1 MTEIQIDL
9 FKQGD
14 QQGNYN
20 ALDAVNTLAIAEHLF
35 PILDGD
41 PEYTQ
46 MYEDTIDLY
55 GPLQYMMSR
64 GIRVDHEALK
74 ETNIEITRQIEQLQL
89 DINRVCKK
97 EINPNSSTQMIQYFY
112 VDLGIPPYTKLNTK
126 KESIMTCDDNALQ
139 RLARGTSV
147 RKGRPEAS
155 LIQRWRT
162 LSKLKGTY
170 LDMTF
175 DADGRM
181 RCSWNPRGTRFSRL
195 SSSQTIFDTGMNMQ
209 NLPEEFKGFLVADP
223 GMILVELDK
232 RQAEWIVVAY
242 LSQEANMIRV
252 LEEGRDPHVH
262 TACETIRS
270 LGGSILSETVAQE
283 AKVIGHSTNPDEV
296 HHCRNGISELRQYTG
311 WLPRNMSLRQL
322 GKKQNHGLNYQE
334 TFKRFALDNELLE
347 KDAKIVISAYH
358 NIYPG
363 IGRWH
368 DNVKTQLQSDRT
380 IRDLYGRKY
389 RFLNRLND
397 DTWKAAISFSP
408 QSTVGHLIN
417 RGISSLYADRS
428 DFMEE
433 IDLLAQVHDSILFQ
447 HPADRL
453 RDLARCCRQIR
464 NYIEPTLEAHT
475 IEFGIP
481 TDMKIGYNWKDM
493 AEIDCNT
500 TEDQLERN
508 LIQVVR
514 TLGRQ
519 KG

>member
-1 MTEIQIDL
+1 MTQIDL

-20 ALDAVNTLAIAEHLF
+20 ALDAVNTLAIADCLF
-35 PILDGD
+35 PLLDKD

-55 GPLQYMMSR
+55 EPLQYMMSR
-64 GIRVDHEALK
+64 GIRVDHEELK
-74 ETNIEITRQIEQLQL
+74 LTNIEITKQIEQLQIN
-89 DINRVCKK
+89 INRMCNK
-97 EINPNSSTQMIQYFY
+97 ELNPASPKQMIQYFY
-112 VDLGIPPYTKLNTK
+112 MDLNIPPYTKLNTK
-126 KESIMTCDDNALQ
+126 KESVMTCDDNALQ
-139 RLARGTSV
+139 RLARGTSS
-147 RKGRPEAS
+147 RKGRPEAT
-155 LIQRWRT
+155 LMQRWRT

-175 DADGRM
+175 DDDGRM

-223 GMILVELDK
+223 GMVLVELDK

-252 LEEGRDPHVH
+252 LEEGRDPHIH

-270 LGGSILSETVAQE
+270 LGGSISAESVIQE

-296 HHCRNGISELRQYTG
+296 YHCRNGISELKQYDG

-347 KDAKIVISAYH
+347 RDAKIIIGAYH

-368 DNVKTQLQSDRT
+368 DNVKQQLQSDRT

-389 RFLNRLND
+389 RFLDRLND

-408 QSTVGHLIN
+408 QSTIGHLIN
-417 RGISSLYADRS
+417 RGISSLYKDRS
-428 DFMEE
+428 DGMEE
-433 IDLLAQVHDSILFQ
+433 VDLLAQVHDSILFQ
-447 HPADRL
+447 YPANRL
-453 RDLARCCRQIR
+453 RSLARCCSKIR
-464 NYIEPTLEAHT
+464 EYIEPTLEAHT
-475 IEFGIP
+475 VEFGIP

-493 AEIDCNT
+493 IEINCNVW
-500 TEDQLERN
+500 ENQLIHN
-508 LIQVVR
+508 LEEGVQE
-514 TLGRQ
+514 LGSQ
-519 KG
+519 KA